1 MKSAEAISLGRERR
15 TMPRAGSATLG
26 ALVMARRSDA
36 GYVLSRREQQLMDG
50 LVRGLSDKELACELS
65 LSRHTVRSY
74 LKRLYLELGVHNRTQ
89 AVVVSLDVE
98 RRLVNVPNVSVLA
111 LPIRPR

>member
-1 MKSAEAISLGRERR
+1 
-15 TMPRAGSATLG
+15 
-26 ALVMARRSDA
+26 MARRSKA
-36 GYVLSRREQQLMDG
+36 GYVLSRREQQLIDG

-89 AVVVSLDVE
+89 AVVVSLHVE
-98 RRLVNVPNVSVLA
+98 RRLLKVPNHSGFG
-111 LPIRPR
+111 LPIGPG